1 LKTSRSLAGNGSQL
15 NEVAF
20 STTKFNLKH
29 KIMNTEKILL
39 EAQSQPSCLGAVM
52 RSIFP
57 KKSNWIDIYMFE
69 NSGKYKLIQ
78 MRYRLDNNKKEFRT
92 ASIGFVNDYTVKLK
106 IYENVLLERS

>member
-1 LKTSRSLAGNGSQL
+1 
-15 NEVAF
+15 
-20 STTKFNLKH
+20 
-29 KIMNTEKILL
+29 MNTDKSLL
-39 EAQSQPSCLGAVM
+39 EAQIQPSFLGAVM

-69 NSGKYKLIQ
+69 DSGKYKLIQ